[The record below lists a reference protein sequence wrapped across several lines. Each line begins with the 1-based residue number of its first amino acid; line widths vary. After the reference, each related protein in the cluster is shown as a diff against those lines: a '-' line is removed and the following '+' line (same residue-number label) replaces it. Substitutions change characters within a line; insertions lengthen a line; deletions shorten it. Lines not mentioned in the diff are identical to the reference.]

1 MGTLPS
7 PRTAFSQSLS
17 VNSLGARQMGTIVI
31 VVIVVI
37 VDIMII
43 VSSMFI
49 LRNLIILDTVVIV
62 ATLDPH

>member
-1 MGTLPS
+1 
-7 PRTAFSQSLS
+7 
-17 VNSLGARQMGTIVI
+17 MGTIVI

-49 LRNLIILDTVVIV
+49 LRNLIILDNCGHCSHLGPSLTIIT
-62 ATLDPH
+62 ALCYKLMTWQHS

>member
-17 VNSLGARQMGTIVI
+17 VNSLGTRQMGTIVI

-49 LRNLIILDTVVIV
+49 LRNK
-62 ATLDPH
+62 